1 MEKITRK
8 QFTEGFKI
16 GKTFRLYGGGNME
29 IFTDEYLQEKFS
41 SGIIYDLLVVRPI
54 PNIVSRTVKSNHLIH
69 NYSNG
74 DNNVYFYFKTGEK
87 YYKYSHY
94 LCDLY
99 MSIDGN
105 NNGCIF
111 AVLND

>member
-8 QFTEGFKI
+8 QFIDGFKI
-16 GKTFRLYGGGNME
+16 GKTFRLYGGGKME
-29 IFTDEYLQEKFS
+29 IFTDEFLQEKFS
-41 SGIIYDLLVVRPI
+41 SGAIYDLLVVRPI
-54 PNIVSRTVKSNHLIH
+54 PNITSRIVKSNHLIH
-69 NYSNG
+69 SYSDGN
-74 DNNVYFYFKTGEK
+74 DSVYFYFKTGEK

-99 MSIDGN
+99 ISISEE